1 MISELQLKNFR
12 SIHSASITLTPFTI
26 IIGANGSG
34 KSNLVKAIEF
44 IAAIPAVGLS
54 LALSR
59 QGGRDGV
66 MPKQIHLRDL
76 SKHQVYIGYT
86 KRLPPPGEP
95 SKHISYV
102 NVSHSFSFSFKSA
115 GNVAVGDERLK
126 FNKVLYI
133 GETLRHKNLA
143 PDIDEASIAH
153 PSKHSYFELSHT
165 SRQDSYS
172 TEPAISED
180 TFNNFRT
187 WLGLDRFSTIIK
199 DSKSL
204 NKFLESSQRLNKSD
218 RTHAATSGPKT
229 SRGLYTER
237 NTKTICDFS
246 AEFKMFLD
254 FLEATKRYDLLLNE
268 LRREQAPS
276 ESPDLSKAG
285 QNLPAALRKLAN
297 TNKPAFSRL
306 KSTFEAIA
314 PHILSMRS
322 TQLRTGSEFVE
333 FSESKSGRGIESWET
348 SDGSLRALAILVAV
362 ETAQNGDTI
371 VVEEP
376 EQNLHPWAIRALID
390 HIRDVISLNS
400 IQVIIT
406 THSEHVLERATPE
419 EVLVASR
426 TLEEGTT
433 YRRVTELVKKGS
445 VSMGEVGRLWVKGL
459 LGGVPTVQ

>member
-12 SIHSASITLTPFTI
+12 SIHSASINLTPLTI

-95 SKHISYV
+95 NKHISYV

-246 AEFKMFLD
+246 AEFKMFLNSV
-254 FLEATKRYDLLLNE
+254 AN
-268 LRREQAPS
+268 
-276 ESPDLSKAG
+276 
-285 QNLPAALRKLAN
+285 KLQVN
-297 TNKPAFSRL
+297 HRIFQKPAKIFRQ
-306 KSTFEAIA
+306 
-314 PHILSMRS
+314 H
-322 TQLRTGSEFVE
+322 
-333 FSESKSGRGIESWET
+333 
-348 SDGSLRALAILVAV
+348 
-362 ETAQNGDTI
+362 
-371 VVEEP
+371 
-376 EQNLHPWAIRALID
+376 
-390 HIRDVISLNS
+390 
-400 IQVIIT
+400 
-406 THSEHVLERATPE
+406 
-419 EVLVASR
+419 
-426 TLEEGTT
+426 
-433 YRRVTELVKKGS
+433 
-445 VSMGEVGRLWVKGL
+445 
-459 LGGVPTVQ
+459 